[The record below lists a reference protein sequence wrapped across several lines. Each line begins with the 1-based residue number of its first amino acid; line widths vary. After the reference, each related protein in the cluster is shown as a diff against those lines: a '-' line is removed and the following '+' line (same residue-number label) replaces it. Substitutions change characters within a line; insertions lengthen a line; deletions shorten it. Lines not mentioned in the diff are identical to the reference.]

1 MAVKQ
6 SASLVFHIK
15 SKKKRPGVI
24 SKCKTSSIKTSKH
37 YKKAYRGQGRAWK
50 IKFYTTQLDFEIWLG
65 SIEIN

>member
-37 YKKAYRGQGRAWK
+37 YKKAYKGQGRA
-50 IKFYTTQLDFEIWLG
+50 
-65 SIEIN
+65 